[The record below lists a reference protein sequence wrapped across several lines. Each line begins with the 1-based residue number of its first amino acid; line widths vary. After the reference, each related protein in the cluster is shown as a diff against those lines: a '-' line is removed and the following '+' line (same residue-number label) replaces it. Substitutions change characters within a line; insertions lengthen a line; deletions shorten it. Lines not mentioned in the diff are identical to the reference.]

1 MTLNLFIGV
10 WQESRSQEVAL
21 HSVYFITR
29 EIFKLPSILRPSCV
43 DRSEEGFPL
52 LGGEGVHA
60 DEGRHCFYC
69 LFGERDLIV
78 LGVF

>member
-10 WQESRSQEVAL
+10 WQEPRSQEVAL

-29 EIFKLPSILRPSCV
+29 EIFKLRLTIRPPSILRSSCV

-52 LGGEGVHA
+52 ANGEGVHA
-60 DEGRHCFYC
+60 DEGHRYSWST
-69 LFGERDLIV
+69 ISI
-78 LGVF
+78 